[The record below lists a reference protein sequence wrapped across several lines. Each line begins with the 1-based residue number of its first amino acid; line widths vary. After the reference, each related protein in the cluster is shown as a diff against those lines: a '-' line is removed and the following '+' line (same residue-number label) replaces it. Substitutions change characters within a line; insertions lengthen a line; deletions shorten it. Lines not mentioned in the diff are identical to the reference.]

1 VSGLTPFQTIG
12 PFFEVLLRRREPC
25 LQISEG
31 AEGLRIRIHGALAD
45 GDGRPI
51 ADGLIETWQAD
62 ARGRY
67 RHPDDP
73 RPADADPAFQGY
85 GWCHTDAEGRFE
97 FETVKPGAVAAANGR
112 MQAPHVLVS
121 VMARGVLTRYVTRI
135 YFEDEAANAGDP
147 VLALV
152 PPGRRDTL
160 IAGRVEPGV
169 YRFDIRVQGGR
180 ETVFFDVE

>member
-1 VSGLTPFQTIG
+1 VRELTPFQTVG

-25 LQISEG
+25 RQTSEST
-31 AEGLRIRIHGALAD
+31 EGLRIRIEGVLAD
-45 GDGRPI
+45 GEGQPI
-51 ADGLIETWQAD
+51 SDALIETWQAD

-73 RPADADPAFQGY
+73 RGAETDPAFQGY
-85 GWCHTDAEGRFE
+85 GWCHTDEEGRFH
-97 FETVKPGAVAAANGR
+97 FETIKPGTVAAPDGR
-112 MQAPHVLVS
+112 TQAPHVLVS
-121 VMARGVLTRYVTRI
+121 VMARGVLTRYVTRV
-135 YFEDEAANAGDP
+135 YFEDEAANAGDA

-152 PPGRRDTL
+152 PRDRRGTL
-160 IAGRVEPGV
+160 VAPRVEPGV